1 MKNRKLSILAG
12 LVSVLLCGCNFTPNA
27 DVKHASRA
35 EVAAGLVK
43 DASAVKVNS
52 TDETD
57 TRELGYAVKTFDGT
71 LGKWCN
77 SIYNTSYKIDDAKV
91 KAILVD
97 DPSHL
102 GNYTATYRAFD
113 GFEIVGTNTAGSCGG
128 VMYDFVMSSVDNG
141 VMKAKVTEYTT
152 GTDFKKNATVR
163 TGDSADITVTFDY
176 NKHTFAY
183 DESATGVAKDYIDYT
198 KIFEKDFYKENNDL
212 TEDNIKCYNFKDDIY
227 YGHTFF
233 AVDTHSKLTEL
244 NLVKYTSASA
254 FLTNAIKG
262 NSLKE
267 YFVTRANIYSND
279 DQHTIPIANA
289 IINWKNGTIYSNSVY
304 NTAAGTVEEVLTADN
319 RLDYQ
324 IHYDLETLFDVASDE
339 DVKMWTSKK
348 KNVVKHSV

>member
-1 MKNRKLSILAG
+1 MILRPILLS
-12 LVSVLLCGCNFTPNA
+12 
-27 DVKHASRA
+27 H
-35 EVAAGLVK
+35 
-43 DASAVKVNS
+43 
-52 TDETD
+52 
-57 TRELGYAVKTFDGT
+57 Y
-71 LGKWCN
+71 
-77 SIYNTSYKIDDAKV
+77 
-91 KAILVD
+91 
-97 DPSHL
+97 
-102 GNYTATYRAFD
+102 
-113 GFEIVGTNTAGSCGG
+113 
-128 VMYDFVMSSVDNG
+128 
-141 VMKAKVTEYTT
+141 
-152 GTDFKKNATVR
+152 
-163 TGDSADITVTFDY
+163 DY

-212 TEDNIKCYNFKDDIY
+212 TENNIKYYSFKDGVY

-233 AVDTHSKLTEL
+233 AVGTQLTEL

-267 YFVTRANIYSND
+267 YFVTRANIYSNY
-279 DQHTIPIANA
+279 QCTIPIANA

-339 DVKMWTSKK
+339 DVKMWTSEK